1 MILFFDTYY
10 RFSKGY
16 NKLNCRNYYI
26 WTMNNEYQTYP
37 TVDFGFL
44 VNPSLPV
51 TGYRELITDSICLS
65 HSHPR
70 GQIIYANSGVMNVV
84 VGNQI
89 WVVNPLQGLWIPG
102 NMEHQVTFQ
111 KNVNLYSAFIDPSV
125 MEHLPKSSF
134 SFDISVF
141 LKQLLFKIISF
152 ENTGTISLSQGRIMD
167 VFLDELSIITP
178 SSTFLPT
185 SNHIKLKKII
195 SLLMQDIN
203 NKHKID
209 HYAEITSMSTRTLS
223 RLFIKELGMN
233 FSDWRTRLKLL
244 EAIKRLG
251 EKQSVKEI
259 AFDLGYE
266 TTSAFTFMFK
276 KNLGKTPSNY
286 ILENQNTA
294 AI

>member
-1 MILFFDTYY
+1 
-10 RFSKGY
+10 
-16 NKLNCRNYYI
+16 
-26 WTMNNEYQTYP
+26 MNNEYRTYP
-37 TVDFGFL
+37 TMDFGFL

-51 TGYRELITDSICLS
+51 TGYTELITDSICLS

-70 GQIIYANSGVMNVV
+70 AQLLYGTSGVMNVV
-84 VGNQI
+84 VENQI
-89 WVVNPLQGLWIPG
+89 WVVNPLQGLWISG
-102 NMEHQVTFQ
+102 DVEHQVTFQ
-111 KNVNLYSAFIDPSV
+111 KNVNLYSVFIDPSV
-125 MEHLPKSSF
+125 TENLPKTSF

-152 ENTGTISLSQGRIMD
+152 DNIETISPSQQRIMN
-167 VFLDELSIITP
+167 VFLDEVSVIVP

-185 SNHIKLKKII
+185 SNHIKLEKIV
-195 SLLMQDIN
+195 SLLMHDVTS
-203 NKHKID
+203 KYTLD
-209 HYAEITSMSTRTLS
+209 YYADLSSMSTRTLS

-251 EKQSVKEI
+251 EKQSIKEI

-266 TTSAFTFMFK
+266 TTSAFIFMFK

-286 ILENQNTA
+286 ILDNQNSA
-294 AI
+294 VF

>member
-1 MILFFDTYY
+1 
-10 RFSKGY
+10 
-16 NKLNCRNYYI
+16 
-26 WTMNNEYQTYP
+26 
-37 TVDFGFL
+37 
-44 VNPSLPV
+44 
-51 TGYRELITDSICLS
+51 
-65 HSHPR
+65 
-70 GQIIYANSGVMNVV
+70 
-84 VGNQI
+84 
-89 WVVNPLQGLWIPG
+89 
-102 NMEHQVTFQ
+102 
-111 KNVNLYSAFIDPSV
+111 
-125 MEHLPKSSF
+125 
-134 SFDISVF
+134 
-141 LKQLLFKIISF
+141 
-152 ENTGTISLSQGRIMD
+152 
-167 VFLDELSIITP
+167 
-178 SSTFLPT
+178 
-185 SNHIKLKKII
+185 
-195 SLLMQDIN
+195 MQDIN